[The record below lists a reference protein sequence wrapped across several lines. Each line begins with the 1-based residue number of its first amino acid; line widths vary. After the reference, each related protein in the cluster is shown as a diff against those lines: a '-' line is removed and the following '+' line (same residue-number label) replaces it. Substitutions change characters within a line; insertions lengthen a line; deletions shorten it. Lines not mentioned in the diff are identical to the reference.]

1 VAEIRCALGGASPH
15 GGGAYAVVCA
25 RADKWHCIYGAE
37 MGKMALKWAK
47 ASVEGILM
55 PNWARFRPPNMPWA
69 VLKTFLIPLGGL
81 IWPN

>member
-1 VAEIRCALGGASPH
+1 VGLRPTAVGP
-15 GGGAYAVVCA
+15 YAVERV

-37 MGKMALKWAK
+37 MGKMAPKWAK

-55 PNWARFRPPNMPWA
+55 PNWARFRPPNVPWV
-69 VLKTFLIPLGGL
+69 VLKTFLIPLEGL